1 MGKLYVNYISIKYK
15 KKNQETKL
23 LHEKRDK
30 QIQHIRKNCV
40 IVKNFDQITSYALK
54 EVSEKVAA
62 MNQEFKS
69 QIKGLKEKML
79 R

>member
-1 MGKLYVNYISIKYK
+1 MK
-15 KKNQETKL
+15 KEI
-23 LHEKRDK
+23 RK

-40 IVKNFDQITSYALK
+40 IVKNFDQITSYGLK